1 MTTKVHPPATASS
14 PITVYGRTYNPAGGV
29 QDVPDSDAQMLIAN
43 GWINAAA
50 GSNSAT
56 TGADST
62 KRPVNPP
69 ARSVY
74 IDNALGIKEIF
85 DGKYW
90 RNSITGVV
98 VP

>member
-14 PITVYGRTYNPAGGV
+14 PITVFGRTYNPATGV
-29 QDVPDSDAQMLIAN
+29 QDVPDSDALVLIAN

-56 TGADST
+56 TGVDST
-62 KRPVNPP
+62 KRPTNPTP
-69 ARSVY
+69 RTVY
-74 IDNALGIKEIF
+74 IDNTLGITEVY
-85 DGKYW
+85 DGKVW
-90 RNSITGVV
+90 RNSVTGVI